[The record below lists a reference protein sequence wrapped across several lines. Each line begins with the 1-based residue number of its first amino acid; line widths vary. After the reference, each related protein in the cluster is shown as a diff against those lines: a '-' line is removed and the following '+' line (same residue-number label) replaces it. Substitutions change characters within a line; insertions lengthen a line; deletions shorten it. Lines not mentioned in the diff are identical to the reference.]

1 METVLIVVSVVINTL
16 LVAWIVRRLMGGPV
30 GWPRILVFSFIVSVI
45 AHPALLATLEH
56 TGIDDPSA
64 AGTAGVAAAISVLFL
79 AWVIA
84 IEISIL
90 VVSEILIPTGS
101 LPGPITLARGLPA
114 WSRRARR
121 FIRIFSIAARQG
133 LIGYLGRSSAPSDRP
148 HRPGTAVALR
158 TALTEGGVTFVK
170 LGQMLSTRPDLLPP
184 AYVTELSRLQSQ
196 VPPEPWERVRQLLTT
211 ELGAPPEKIFSRFD
225 PEPLAAASLGQVHRA
240 TLATGEDVV
249 VKVQRSSAVA
259 TVRADLDIIT
269 RLAQLLEK
277 RTAWARQMGVVALAE
292 GFGASLSEEL
302 DYRTELRNLTS
313 VQGSAAVIVPAGYRR
328 FSTRRVLTM
337 DRIEGIPL
345 SRAQQEIEA
354 LTAGQRDELT
364 RTILEVILRQILV
377 DGVFHTDLH
386 GGNILLT
393 PGGSLALLDFG
404 SVGRL
409 DRQAR
414 LGLRSLLIAIDR
426 QDGAAATTALCHIL
440 IPPADLDLVATQWLI
455 GDLIM
460 RIDGMPAD
468 VLYNDLLRA
477 VVSAGFKVPP
487 SIAAAFRCLGALEG
501 TLTLLSPDLDVVD
514 ETRDIAASV
523 FRETIS
529 PLHSVRSSVEQAAL
543 VAPIAER
550 VPAQL
555 SSILGRLDRD
565 NLGLSFSPLAD
576 PTGRAVAS
584 QFAQV
589 ISLSVLTIVAAFSG
603 IAMVLSD
610 VGPHWADNMRVT
622 AYIGM
627 ILLLI
632 AYVIGSR
639 LVITTLQRGFQDPRR
654 SVVDR

>member
-1 METVLIVVSVVINTL
+1 
-16 LVAWIVRRLMGGPV
+16 
-30 GWPRILVFSFIVSVI
+30 
-45 AHPALLATLEH
+45 
-56 TGIDDPSA
+56 
-64 AGTAGVAAAISVLFL
+64 
-79 AWVIA
+79 
-84 IEISIL
+84 
-90 VVSEILIPTGS
+90 
-101 LPGPITLARGLPA
+101 
-114 WSRRARR
+114 
-121 FIRIFSIAARQG
+121 
-133 LIGYLGRSSAPSDRP
+133 
-148 HRPGTAVALR
+148 
-158 TALTEGGVTFVK
+158 
-170 LGQMLSTRPDLLPP
+170 
-184 AYVTELSRLQSQ
+184 
-196 VPPEPWERVRQLLTT
+196 
-211 ELGAPPEKIFSRFD
+211 
-225 PEPLAAASLGQVHRA
+225 
-240 TLATGEDVV
+240 
-249 VKVQRSSAVA
+249 
-259 TVRADLDIIT
+259 
-269 RLAQLLEK
+269 
-277 RTAWARQMGVVALAE
+277 
-292 GFGASLSEEL
+292 
-302 DYRTELRNLTS
+302 
-313 VQGSAAVIVPAGYRR
+313 
-328 FSTRRVLTM
+328 M
-337 DRIEGIPL
+337 DRIDGIPL
-345 SRAQQEIEA
+345 SSAQQEIEA

-377 DGVFHTDLH
+377 DGVFHADLH

-393 PGGSLALLDFG
+393 PEGSLALLDFG

-468 VLYNDLLRA
+468 ALFNDLLRA

-487 SIAAAFRCLGALEG
+487 AVAAAFRCLGALEG

-523 FRETIS
+523 FRESVS